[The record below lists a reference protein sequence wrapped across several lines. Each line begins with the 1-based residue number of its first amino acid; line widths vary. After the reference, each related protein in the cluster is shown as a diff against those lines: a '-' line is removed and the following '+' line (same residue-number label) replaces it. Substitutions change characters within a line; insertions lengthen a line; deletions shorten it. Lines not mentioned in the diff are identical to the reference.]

1 MPDHEQLG
9 ILCLLG
15 LLAILYF
22 VSLGVKYALE
32 YWYLIVT
39 AITGIVALKIWWRR
53 RHPLCYDDDEDYE
66 LEPVPQE

>member
-15 LLAILYF
+15 LLAICYF
-22 VSLGVKYALE
+22 ICLGVRYLTE
-32 YWYLIVT
+32 YWYLATTVVVGLVT
-39 AITGIVALKIWWRR
+39 VKIWWRR
-53 RHPLCYDDDEDYE
+53 RHPLCYEDDE

>member
-15 LLAILYF
+15 LLAVLYL
-22 VSLGVKYALE
+22 VCLGVRYLTE
-32 YWYLIVT
+32 YWYLAIATVAGLVT
-39 AITGIVALKIWWRR
+39 LKIWWRR
-53 RHPLCYDDDEDYE
+53 RHPYIYEDDE

>member
-15 LLAILYF
+15 LLAVLY
-22 VSLGVKYALE
+22 VAALGVKYSLE
-32 YWYLIVT
+32 YWYLLVT

-53 RHPLCYDDDEDYE
+53 RHPLYYDDDEGYE